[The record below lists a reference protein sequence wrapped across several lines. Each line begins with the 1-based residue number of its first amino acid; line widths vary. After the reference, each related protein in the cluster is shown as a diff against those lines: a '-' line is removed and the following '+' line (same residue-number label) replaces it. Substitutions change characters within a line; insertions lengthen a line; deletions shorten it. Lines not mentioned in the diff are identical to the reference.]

1 MNELRRRSG
10 QKGQKWLHYAVD
22 NIFMSNSKN
31 KKNAPEGAAEALEA
45 VACVVKVKVYRPT
58 PNRNLM
64 QVQIPTGEAGT
75 MRVELMRVK
84 DSRFYRPGEMIP
96 AMPGERDIW
105 LPVRQRFA
113 PAIGTL

>member
-1 MNELRRRSG
+1 
-10 QKGQKWLHYAVD
+10 
-22 NIFMSNSKN
+22 MSDSKN
-31 KKNAPEGAAEALEA
+31 KKNAAGAAA
-45 VACVVKVKVYRPT
+45 VPPVPVAESPVKVKVYRPT

-84 DSRFYRPGEMIP
+84 DSRFYRPGEMVP

-105 LPVRQRFA
+105 TPLKQRFA
-113 PAIGTL
+113 PAIGSL

>member
-1 MNELRRRSG
+1 
-10 QKGQKWLHYAVD
+10 
-22 NIFMSNSKN
+22 MSNSKN
-31 KKNAPEGAAEALEA
+31 KKNAAEAAA
-45 VACVVKVKVYRPT
+45 VPPVPVAESPVKVKVFRPT
-58 PNRNLM
+58 PNRHLM
-64 QVQIPTGEAGT
+64 QVQIPTGEAGM

-105 LPVRQRFA
+105 QPLKQRFA

>member
-1 MNELRRRSG
+1 
-10 QKGQKWLHYAVD
+10 
-22 NIFMSNSKN
+22 MSSQKN
-31 KKNAPEGAAEALEA
+31 KKTRRKAAA
-45 VACVVKVKVYRPT
+45 VPPVPVAESPVKVKVYRPT
-58 PNRNLM
+58 PNRHLM

-105 LPVRQRFA
+105 QPLKQRFA
-113 PAIGTL
+113 PAIGNL